1 MLLRG
6 NWWEMHA
13 IVNETFICFSKANV
27 FRHIKSPIPKP
38 CVFRWSLKLCYSK
51 GVCGGCDE
59 TFKDR
64 WVWYSLA
71 LPCLGLWRSRW
82 TVIRSS
88 VFTACKSSCS
98 FPILFNHTLKHP
110 LSHMQSWLYFYIQ
123 CIFRGPGDHNGAV
136 SSSVSSPY
144 IVKRSSAQRRAR
156 RVRCVYMPSGVTS
169 GVHVVAND
177 EKRTYCVLRWQSP
190 VVSRLKGRR
199 GNLARIYARWH
210 GCIATKIADAL

>member
-1 MLLRG
+1 MFCY
-6 NWWEMHA
+6 
-13 IVNETFICFSKANV
+13 IIT
-27 FRHIKSPIPKP
+27 HIQNP
-38 CVFRWSLKLCYSK
+38 CLSGHWSNSK
-51 GVCGGCDE
+51 GVCEGCDE

-123 CIFRGPGDHNGAV
+123 RIFRGPGDHSGAV
-136 SSSVSSPY
+136 NASTSSPF
-144 IVKRSSAQRRAR
+144 IIKRSSAQRRAGR
-156 RVRCVYMPSGVTS
+156 VYMPSGVTS
-169 GVHVVAND
+169 AVHAVAND
-177 EKRTYCVLRWQSP
+177 EKRSYCVLRWQNP
-190 VVSRLKGRR
+190 IVFRLKGRR

-210 GCIATKIADAL
+210 GSIQKYQMLCKSKRKASLWPEARRETVYIT

>member
-1 MLLRG
+1 M
-6 NWWEMHA
+6 
-13 IVNETFICFSKANV
+13 
-27 FRHIKSPIPKP
+27 FRHSISIIPKP
-38 CVFRWSLKLCYSK
+38 CVLMRSLKLCYSK
-51 GVCGGCDE
+51 GVCEGCDE

-123 CIFRGPGDHNGAV
+123 RIFRGPGDQNGAV
-136 SSSVSSPY
+136 NASASSPY

-156 RVRCVYMPSGVTS
+156 GVKGVYMPSGVHA
-169 GVHVVAND
+169 VPND
-177 EKRTYCVLRWQSP
+177 EKRRYCVPRWQNP
-190 VVSRLKGRR
+190 NVFRLKRRR
-199 GNLARIYARWH
+199 GNLARIYALWH
-210 GCIATKIADAL
+210 GCIATKIADAV